1 MQKEKRLMS
10 VIQSSKYDSLM
21 GIVYMLSGIFY
32 SIRGLEKNLT
42 AALAFSAIMTSFV
55 IFSGVQHFTC
65 RKEEMDEMAY
75 EHLNEASRIVLLEQG
90 LIGAVLLIV
99 DVLLDLSKVVLS
111 KELTIGNF
119 MMLNPASCMMILIGF
134 QYFMTGFHFRR
145 LERE

>member
-1 MQKEKRLMS
+1 MIINILLEYKEKETARS
-10 VIQSSKYDSLM
+10 VIYTIDD
-21 GIVYMLSGIFY
+21 
-32 SIRGLEKNLT
+32 
-42 AALAFSAIMTSFV
+42 AIKK
-55 IFSGVQHFTC
+55 I
-65 RKEEMDEMAY
+65 EEMDEMAY

>member
-1 MQKEKRLMS
+1 MKKEKRLMS
-10 VIQSSKYDSLM
+10 VIQSSKYDSLT

-42 AALAFSAIMTSFV
+42 AIIFSAIMASFIV
-55 IFSGVQHFTC
+55 FSGVQHFTC
-65 RKEEMDEMAY
+65 KKEEMDEMAY
-75 EHLNEASRIVLLEQG
+75 EHLNKASRIVLLEQV